1 MHHLTVVTCFGI
13 AAVSR
18 TYVAYAAISLVV
30 EVNSVFLHGRQ
41 LLKFAGCTQTLVR
54 TGGEFFYEDKLCNK
68 RDYFDCTYPIFQSY
82 RVVALLNL
90 LTYVFFRI
98 LLLGWMTRW
107 LTLHRDD
114 IPLVF
119 FTVGSLGLASIGDG

>member
-1 MHHLTVVTCFGI
+1 MLVHHLTVVTCFGI

-54 TGGEFFYEDKLCNK
+54 TFLNEKKFRSIKGLILATLIQYFSLIEWLLCST
-68 RDYFDCTYPIFQSY
+68 F
-82 RVVALLNL
+82 
-90 LTYVFFRI
+90 
-98 LLLGWMTRW
+98 
-107 LTLHRDD
+107 
-114 IPLVF
+114 
-119 FTVGSLGLASIGDG
+119 

>member
-1 MHHLTVVTCFGI
+1 MLVHHLTVVTCFGI

-54 TGGEFFYEDKLCNK
+54 TGGEFFMKINFVAKEIILIALVQYFSLIEWLLCST
-68 RDYFDCTYPIFQSY
+68 F
-82 RVVALLNL
+82 
-90 LTYVFFRI
+90 
-98 LLLGWMTRW
+98 
-107 LTLHRDD
+107 
-114 IPLVF
+114 
-119 FTVGSLGLASIGDG
+119 